1 MLWFKPSFK
10 KKFSQVKGGWS
21 TSQVLD
27 LLGSPLE
34 VEDSILP
41 LGSTWGNQPGM
52 TFQIKA
58 GEPVKQW
65 MYEYGDEF
73 YYLWFASVSFAE
85 EDPWRV
91 TLKNKLTRKIAA

>member
-10 KKFSQVKGGWS
+10 KKFSQIKGGWLS
-21 TSQVLD
+21 TQVQQQ
-27 LLGSPLE
+27 LGQPIE

-41 LGSTWGNQPGM
+41 LGSDWGNQPGL
-52 TFQIKA
+52 TFRIKA

-65 MYEYGDEF
+65 MYQDKGLF
-73 YYLWFASVSFAE
+73 YYLWFAKMNSGD

-91 TLKNKLTRKIAA
+91 TLIKTMTRKIVA